1 MSWDKVSPFS
11 RKVEPYIT
19 SSFLMFASRSI
30 PRQRTAMQI
39 QSATFETSSPDF
51 ETCPESDLQEFAF
64 IGRSNVGKSSLI
76 NSLTN
81 KHDLAVVSNTPGRT
95 KLINFFLINKKWSL
109 VDLPGYG
116 YARAAKSD
124 RDKFN
129 EFVSN
134 YLVERENL
142 SCVFVLID
150 SRHKPQKLD
159 LEFVSWLLDY
169 KIPFVIVFTKT
180 DKSSQL
186 LVSKNVALFTE
197 ALSEFCKGMP
207 RMFTTSSKK
216 GTGRKDI
223 LNFIGEAIANRS

>member
-1 MSWDKVSPFS
+1 
-11 RKVEPYIT
+11 
-19 SSFLMFASRSI
+19 MFASHLI
-30 PRQRTAMQI
+30 PRQITPMQI

-81 KHDLAVVSNTPGRT
+81 KKDLAVVSNTPGRT
-95 KLINFFLINKKWSL
+95 KLINFFLINNKWSL

-116 YARAAKSD
+116 YAKAAKSD

-142 SCVFVLID
+142 SCVFALID

-159 LEFVSWLLDY
+159 LEFISWLLDY
-169 KIPFVIVFTKT
+169 KIPFVIVFTKS
-180 DKSSQL
+180 DKSSKGA
-186 LVSKNVALFTE
+186 VEKNIELFTE
-197 ALSEFCKGMP
+197 ALSEFCTGLP

-216 GTGRKDI
+216 GLGRKEI
-223 LNFIGEAIANRS
+223 LNFIGEAIASRT